1 MIKNT
6 PAVNSSGDVA
16 TLSSES
22 EKLSRRAVSNQS
34 AAMSA
39 ALLIGIQYSPESKS
53 QFRQECLDHL
63 KASLAPARNVSA

>member
-1 MIKNT
+1 MINNT
-6 PAVNSSGDVA
+6 PTVNSSGDVA
-16 TLSSES
+16 TLTSVP
-22 EKLSRRAVSNQS
+22 EKVSRHRSAIQS

-53 QFRQECLDHL
+53 QFRRECFDHL